1 MATKGTGPHEGTSLD
16 PEKCFLIR
24 RRNIMRKMQKIAAL
38 GLAGTMALSLAA
50 CGGSGDSTADT
61 TSTAESTASST
72 EATAESTG
80 SGDEAVTLNW
90 ALWDKDSTAYWQ
102 ALADG
107 YMESHP
113 NVTIEMTDL
122 GSTDYMTQLATQLA
136 GGNGELDVLSIKDI
150 PGYSNLINLGMLEP
164 LSGKLTTDES
174 KFNGVLEQLT
184 AEDGNYYA
192 VPFRSDFW
200 VVYYNKDI
208 FDQAGVEYPTNDM
221 TMADFDAKI
230 REVNEKAGVYGNI
243 YHTWRSTTTLFGIL
257 DGQHTVIDGN
267 YDFLKPY
274 YEQVLSEQADGV
286 IPNYGEQK
294 TSGLH
299 YSGAFEN
306 GQAAMCN
313 MGSWFIATMMSNLKS
328 GEYDSSLCGNWGIVK
343 YPHAEGVEP
352 GSTLGTIT
360 GLAVTTITNAGTMTV
375 TGKTGVTVGK
385 EVSIANTGD
394 LTFKDDA
401 KVDFKADYTASAG
414 RLFIESAD
422 NTISGNITAD
432 SLKFG
437 TRITDSDTAKETNQ
451 VVITGSTSNTIAY
464 GSTVDVKALTVEVE
478 VTTVKGALK
487 AATTTI
493 GAGKKG
499 GLTVSDEDA
508 GNKKFAVVTLG
519 DITVGSTKE
528 KETDAGSFTLTNNAE
543 NAVEASSLTVVKNT
557 NASTFELGAGK
568 FSVGKLTNQG
578 TVTLTDGEF
587 SLTGEGSNASGATI
601 NLADSATAS
610 LVVA

>member
-1 MATKGTGPHEGTSLD
+1 MQIMQESGEENTPPFIKRYLIIIGVSSAKMYKTDKTTHTQTGRTVGKDKYCRFLKKVQVFPLRLGNCRKICKPNPKKTIHFDGKMMYYNGNERDRPHEGTSLD

-61 TSTAESTASST
+61 ASTAESTASST

-150 PGYSNLINLGMLEP
+150 PGYSNLINLGMLES

-313 MGSWFIATMMSNLKS
+313 MGSWFIATLQKYNAEAASN
-328 GEYDSSLCGNWGIVK
+328 GVQPVNFGIVK
-343 YPHAEGVEP
+343 YPHPDGAP
-352 GSTLGTIT
+352 AGSTLGTVT
-360 GLAVTTITNAGTMTV
+360 SLAVNANSEKKEAALDFVNWCASEDGAKCVAAVGTFPAVASDETNKIISSTEGFPSDDASLEALNTTAIYLEMPLSDKASEIETILNTEHDAIMTESE
-375 TGKTGVTVGK
+375 TVDEG
-385 EVSIANTGD
+385 IANMN
-394 LTFKDDA
+394 
-401 KVDFKADYTASAG
+401 
-414 RLFIESAD
+414 E
-422 NTISGNITAD
+422 
-432 SLKFG
+432 
-437 TRITDSDTAKETNQ
+437 Q
-451 VVITGSTSNTIAY
+451 VQAI
-464 GSTVDVKALTVEVE
+464 
-478 VTTVKGALK
+478 
-487 AATTTI
+487 
-493 GAGKKG
+493 
-499 GLTVSDEDA
+499 
-508 GNKKFAVVTLG
+508 LG
-519 DITVGSTKE
+519 
-528 KETDAGSFTLTNNAE
+528 
-543 NAVEASSLTVVKNT
+543 
-557 NASTFELGAGK
+557 
-568 FSVGKLTNQG
+568 
-578 TVTLTDGEF
+578 
-587 SLTGEGSNASGATI
+587 
-601 NLADSATAS
+601 
-610 LVVA
+610 

>member
-1 MATKGTGPHEGTSLD
+1 
-16 PEKCFLIR
+16 
-24 RRNIMRKMQKIAAL
+24 MRKMQRIAAL

-50 CGGSGDSTADT
+50 CGGSGDSTADSA
-61 TSTAESTASST
+61 STAESTASST

-360 GLAVTTITNAGTMTV
+360 GLAVTTASDTPDASWDFVKWVSGEEGAAVMASSGNFPAMMTD
-375 TGKTGVTVGK
+375 
-385 EVSIANTGD
+385 EV
-394 LTFKDDA
+394 
-401 KVDFKADYTASAG
+401 VDM
-414 RLFIESAD
+414 
-422 NTISGNITAD
+422 ISG
-432 SLKFG
+432 LEGFP
-437 TRITDSDTAKETNQ
+437 TDEASKE
-451 VVITGSTSNTIAY
+451 
-464 GSTVDVKALTVEVE
+464 ALTVSNLYLEVPYAPNVSE
-478 VTTVKGALK
+478 INSALD
-487 AATTTI
+487 
-493 GAGKKG
+493 
-499 GLTVSDEDA
+499 SYH
-508 GNKKFAVVTLG
+508 
-519 DITVGSTKE
+519 GSIM
-528 KETDAGSFTLTNNAE
+528 
-543 NAVEASSLTVVKNT
+543 
-557 NASTFELGAGK
+557 
-568 FSVGKLTNQG
+568 
-578 TVTLTDGEF
+578 
-587 SLTGEGSNASGATI
+587 TGEMSIDDGIAAMNKAV
-601 NLADSATAS
+601 ADLQAQ
-610 LVVA
+610 